1 MYQVSKFSLIDKSEH
16 FQFNLKRELNFRSL
30 FTQKL
35 ETYNK
40 IFHGLLYTSKVDYWA
55 FQIMIFDIFFIIDL
69 CYFRNFFYPEKIP
82 TLEYHSRNWI
92 TLTFYSKCR
101 NYGLFLIDSLSE
113 KATLSISKLYIL
125 RLYFL
130 TNTWKAWP
138 FLSWNIWKIF
148 FII

>member
-55 FQIMIFDIFFIIDL
+55 VQIMIFDIFFIIDL
-69 CYFRNFFYPEKIP
+69 WYFKIP
-82 TLEYHSRNWI
+82 SISRNWI
-92 TLTFYSKCR
+92 TLAFHSNYR
-101 NYGLFLIDSLSE
+101 DYGLFFIDSLNE
-113 KATLSISKLYIL
+113 KLTVSISKLYIL

-148 FII
+148 FVI